1 MPTIDEMITLVE
13 EQIVEINKDEQSFD
27 ANLDFIHETL
37 ESILITRRDTFK
49 EQLTRFYKEK
59 DDEVRAM
66 KDKVKIMERNEK
78 MLEVMRNRLK
88 DTTSENESF
97 KQQIEEIKSAT
108 FRSQIKGTAKAEF
121 YDKIIKER
129 NEAKQSLIEA

>member
-1 MPTIDEMITLVE
+1 M
-13 EQIVEINKDEQSFD
+13 
-27 ANLDFIHETL
+27 
-37 ESILITRRDTFK
+37 ITRRDTFK

-66 KDKVKIMERNEK
+66 KNKVKVMERNEK

-97 KQQIEEIKSAT
+97 K
-108 FRSQIKGTAKAEF
+108 
-121 YDKIIKER
+121 
-129 NEAKQSLIEA
+129 